1 MLLPARMAV
10 LNYLNKVKDASVE
23 EIMTAMKPQYG
34 REGQFTKKM
43 YLNHAMAL
51 EANGM
56 CDLAGYE
63 LDKNGQLLMRFAI
76 NEAGRDA
83 VNKYVPAKF
92 RLERENMRGCGIV
105 TRRRIGE

>member
-63 LDKNGQLLMRFAI
+63 LDKNGQLLTRFAI

-92 RLERENMRGCGIV
+92 R
-105 TRRRIGE
+105 

>member
-43 YLNHAMAL
+43 HLNHAMAL

-63 LDKNGQLLMRFAI
+63 LDKNGELLMRFAI

-92 RLERENMRGCGIV
+92 R
-105 TRRRIGE
+105 

>member
-10 LNYLNKVKDASVE
+10 LNYLNKVKDASID

-34 REGQFTKKM
+34 GEGQFTKKM

-56 CDLAGYE
+56 CELAGYGLDENNE
-63 LDKNGQLLMRFAI
+63 LSMRFAI
-76 NEAGRDA
+76 NEAGCDA
-83 VNKYVPAKF
+83 VGKYVPAKF
-92 RLERENMRGCGIV
+92 K
-105 TRRRIGE
+105 

>member
-10 LNYLNKVKDASVE
+10 LNYLNKVKDASVD
-23 EIMTAMKPQYG
+23 EIMNAMKSQCG
-34 REGQFTKKM
+34 NEGQFTKKM

-56 CDLAGYE
+56 CELTGYE
-63 LDKNGQLLMRFAI
+63 LDKNGELSMRFAI

-92 RLERENMRGCGIV
+92 R
-105 TRRRIGE
+105 